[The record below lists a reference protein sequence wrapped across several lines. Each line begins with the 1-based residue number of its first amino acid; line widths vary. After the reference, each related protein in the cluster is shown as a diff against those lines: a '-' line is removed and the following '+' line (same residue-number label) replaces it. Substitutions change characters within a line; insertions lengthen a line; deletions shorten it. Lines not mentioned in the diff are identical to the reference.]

1 MQSFTII
8 RNVIICQRM
17 FGQFSTDRFSESAFP
32 NDLLAN
38 RIGCIDGTDRLLR
51 RKAKTYMTTTLTAGN
66 SDFWDAKPAQTMVTT
81 HGVTGC

>member
-17 FGQFSTDRFSESAFP
+17 FGQFSTDRFSEPAFP

-38 RIGCIDGTDRLLR
+38 RIGCIDG
-51 RKAKTYMTTTLTAGN
+51 KAKTYMTTTLTAGN